1 MRCEAKDRGEN
12 YCTFAQALSLFAAMN
27 QEVIDLEESTSFAP
41 LDDAAGFS
49 AERLLELAS
58 KFGDPEVAAQ
68 IRARSKAQDIRL
80 PKQSDARAD
89 FLARQN
95 KLEVIAGSS
104 KILINMPDTE
114 AAAAA
119 APPAARPRAVSDI
132 PEEPR
137 SRGATPATP
146 APAPTPTPT
155 PPAAS
160 AASAAAGPAPRVD
173 VPTFAPDELEAVK
186 AVQTFA
192 QFGPAH
198 ERGLAY
204 MRWRRDD
211 AVASVHA
218 GRAPTA
224 EFASDT
230 RLLRFLIA
238 CGWDAQAA
246 GDMYVAALAW
256 RYEHGMDAVRDRVVA
271 LNRAFFEQGAE
282 ALAEVFVGEHDA
294 AVQAVQPRTFARPLA
309 GGGGG
314 YAPLLDKEGN
324 LVYIECPGM
333 VDNAGIAA
341 LGTGAWAE
349 SYLGGV
355 ELGILLIDELSRRQ
369 RRLVLMFR
377 CMDMTGIKIIK
388 AFQSKQ
394 EKEGEAAFKEY
405 SGMASK
411 VPPQPTALPPRS
423 PSMLL
428 CPPHTPPTD
437 DSPRRES
444 PWAVRSGGAR
454 GVNVPTSAAPKH

>member
-1 MRCEAKDRGEN
+1 M
-12 YCTFAQALSLFAAMN
+12 S
-27 QEVIDLEESTSFAP
+27 QEVVELEESMSFAP
-41 LDDAAGFS
+41 LDDATGFS
-49 AERLLELAS
+49 VERLLELAT

-68 IRARSKAQDIRL
+68 IRARSKPQDIRL

-89 FLARQN
+89 FLAKQN

-104 KILINMPDTE
+104 KILINMPADKE
-114 AAAAA
+114 PAAAPAP
-119 APPAARPRAVSDI
+119 APPAARTRAVSDI

-137 SRGATPATP
+137 SRGTTPATPTPTP
-146 APAPTPTPT
+146 APAPTPKPT
-155 PPAAS
+155 AASAAS

-186 AVQTFA
+186 AVTTFA
-192 QFGPAH
+192 EFGPAH

-211 AVASVHA
+211 AVASAHA
-218 GRAPTA
+218 GRAPSA

-230 RLLRFLIA
+230 RMLRFLIA
-238 CGWDAQAA
+238 CGWDAEAA

-282 ALAEVFVGEHDA
+282 ALAEIFVGEHDA
-294 AVQAVQPRTFARPLA
+294 AVQAVQPRTFTRPLA
-309 GGGGG
+309 GGGGH
-314 YAPLLDKEGN
+314 APLLDKEGN

-341 LGTGAWAE
+341 LGTSAWGE
-349 SYLGGV
+349 SYLAGV

-369 RRLVLMFR
+369 GRLVLMFR
-377 CMDMTGIKIIK
+377 CMDMTGIKMIK

-411 VPPQPTALPPRS
+411 VPPQPPLPPRLPS
-423 PSMLL
+423 P
-428 CPPHTPPTD
+428 
-437 DSPRRES
+437 
-444 PWAVRSGGAR
+444 AR
-454 GVNVPTSAAPKH
+454 LSAARSSHPRAI